1 MRKTPQ
7 TKLVLDVLTTRNN
20 AHGFW
25 IAHSTGIKTG
35 TLYPILRRLE
45 ARGYV
50 KARWEKG
57 TPEGLGRPLRR
68 FYSLTKE
75 GRRLQK
81 TW

>member
-1 MRKTPQ
+1 VRKTPQ
-7 TKLVLDVLTTRNN
+7 TKLVLDVLSTRD

-35 TLYPILRRLE
+35 TLYPLLRRLE
-45 ARGYV
+45 DRGYV
-50 KARWEKG
+50 TAKWEKG

-68 FYSLTKE
+68 FYSLTNK
-75 GRRLQK
+75 GRKLRA